1 MPRPLRVEFA
11 GAIYHLMN
19 RGDRREPIFLDD
31 EDRKTFLNTLAEA
44 CEKTGWQVHAY
55 CLMGNH
61 FHLVA
66 ETPQPNLVA
75 GMKWLLG
82 TYTGRFNRRHQYFG
96 HLFSGRYKSLV
107 IDERS
112 PGYLRAACDYV
123 HLNPVRAGLIAAD
136 QSLSAYAWSS
146 YPRFLAPARRPVWLR
161 VDRLLG
167 EYGIQEDS
175 APGRVEFRRRME
187 DRRREGEAPEM
198 LAALRRGW
206 RLGAVD
212 FLQRLSEKL
221 GRRGQ
226 SHERASERR
235 ETDTERAEAIIRDG
249 LKEIAWTEKDLH
261 QAGKGHLHK
270 VALARRLRRE
280 TPMTRHWIAQRLH
293 IGSASYVSHLL
304 GKTGLA
310 KRKSRA

>member
-1 MPRPLRVEFA
+1 MPRPLRIEFA
-11 GAIYHLMN
+11 GAIYHLMS
-19 RGDRREPIFLDD
+19 RGDRREPVFLDD
-31 EDRKTFLNTLAEA
+31 EDRKTFVRTLAEA
-44 CEKTGWQVHAY
+44 CEKTGWQVHAW

-66 ETPQPNLVA
+66 ETPQANLVA

-96 HLFSGRYKSLV
+96 HLFSGRYKSLL

-112 PGYLRAACDYV
+112 PGYLATACDYV
-123 HLNPVRAGLIAAD
+123 HLNAVRAGLVQPD
-136 QSLSAYAWSS
+136 QPLSAFAWSS
-146 YPRFLAPARRPVWLR
+146 YPLYLAPGQRPAWLR

-167 EYGIQEDS
+167 EHGIQEDS
-175 APGRVEFRRRME
+175 AEGRIEFQRRME
-187 DRRREGEAPEM
+187 QRRSEGEAPEM

-206 RLGAVD
+206 RLGADD

-235 ETDTERAEAIIRDG
+235 ETDTERAERLVQEG
-249 LKEIAWTEKDLH
+249 LAKLGWSEADLASQPKAHPEKV
-261 QAGKGHLHK
+261 K
-270 VALARRLRRE
+270 LARALRTQ
-280 TPMTRHWIAQRLH
+280 TPMTRDWIAKRLR
-293 IGSASYVSHLL
+293 IGSSSYVAHLL
-304 GKTGLA
+304 
-310 KRKSRA
+310 RK